1 MPNEP
6 PRFGSVLLAV
16 ASGFLAVAFIV
27 TAGLYCVGCLYPK
40 SKLLICLGVILGV
53 WSLVFALGII
63 IWGIQN
69 WGKSREAHHE
79 EFVGFAA
86 MSMIGG
92 VSAAI
97 LTAVT
102 FLLIFADQV
111 ASHQR

>member
-6 PRFGSVLLAV
+6 PRFGSILLSLVSGLLAV
-16 ASGFLAVAFIV
+16 VFIF
-27 TAGLYCVGCLYPK
+27 TAGLYFVEYLHPTR
-40 SKLLICLGVILGV
+40 LLICLGIILGV
-53 WSLVFALGII
+53 WSFVFALGIM

-69 WGKSREAHHE
+69 GSKARQAHHE
-79 EFVGFAA
+79 AFVGFAA

-111 ASHQR
+111 AHH